1 MPGSPEESYIRRHI
15 RGLLVQ
21 MQLLYGSQCMQ
32 SGEGGPEDCLF
43 LNIWTT
49 YFPAHAGSKQSKS
62 VRFWIRGGAFTG
74 GTANDPTIDGGN
86 IASRGEVVMC
96 AINCRLSTL
105 GFLALN
111 VGVTKGT
118 PHSDNQQELHLS
130 EQCQHR
136 PNQLVNSLEQ
146 FLEAI
151 SAAEDIGRPTL
162 HASALQM

>member
-1 MPGSPEESYIRRHI
+1 MPGSPEESYIRCHI
-15 RGLLVQ
+15 RRLLVQ
-21 MQLLYGSQCMQ
+21 IQLLYGSQCMQ

-43 LNIWTT
+43 LNIWST
-49 YFPAHAGSKQSKS
+49 YSPAHAGSKQSKS

-111 VGVTKGT
+111 VGVTKGNFRFVDQINALDCVRQNIQISVMIQIGL

-130 EQCQHR
+130 EQC
-136 PNQLVNSLEQ
+136 
-146 FLEAI
+146 
-151 SAAEDIGRPTL
+151 
-162 HASALQM
+162 